1 MPRYIFRMRMNE
13 TLHVPIVALLVL
25 KNRAAAEETGHRMMV
40 RDHGAAADFQNA
52 PHFQKSLQIFRAY
65 ESKQAHTDEIELLV
79 LKRECFEASRL
90 NSTSGALAHARSII
104 SGDKSTAATWWPR
117 SRRRRA

>member
-13 TLHVPIVALLVL
+13 TLDVPIVALLVL
-25 KNRAAAEETGHRMMV
+25 KNCAAAEKTGHRMV

-52 PHFQKSLQIFRAY
+52 PHFQNRSRYLAHMSQ
-65 ESKQAHTDEIELLV
+65 SKPTHDEIELLV